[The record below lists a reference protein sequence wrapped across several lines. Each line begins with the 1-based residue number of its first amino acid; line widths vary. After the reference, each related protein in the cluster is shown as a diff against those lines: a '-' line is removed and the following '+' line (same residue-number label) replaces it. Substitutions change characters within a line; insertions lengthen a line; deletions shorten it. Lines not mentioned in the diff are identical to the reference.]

1 MQCGSGQSGCGEE
14 RRAPGEVR
22 RPGPFFPGILLLQS
36 RTHLRRGASGDQG
49 GEYNQPRATEEAV
62 YQQII
67 EDLTYAAEHLPTRQE
82 WGAKESG
89 RATKGTAEG
98 LLAKVY
104 LFRQDYAN
112 VKKYTGQVIARGE
125 YSLHRDYR
133 DLFNPNSYYSDEVM
147 LADQYLW
154 GESTERNLESEYV
167 KWQGIR
173 GEMGMFSPS
182 EALDQAYE
190 AGDPRRTATI
200 FYDGETLEG
209 KGEIH
214 FKKEVP
220 PRANKKT
227 IWPTGYWN
235 ENSFAKQNCHLIFL
249 RYADVLL
256 MYAEACNELG
266 ESREALDKL
275 EMVRARARRTVHP
288 ADMTVGLPEITE
300 TGKEKLR
307 EIIWNERRIELAT
320 EGQRYFDVRRWMIA
334 DQEGEGRQYGYVHGM
349 NMNGTEDKFLQE
361 VEASPIVFRRKMYL
375 YPIPDS
381 EMKKSDGQLVQNPG
395 W

>member
-1 MQCGSGQSGCGEE
+1 MQPSICLPVGSGVRKS
-14 RRAPGEVR
+14 RDAPPRE
-22 RPGPFFPGILLLQS
+22 
-36 RTHLRRGASGDQG
+36 
-49 GEYNQPRATEEAV
+49 QPKDCWPRYISSA
-62 YQQII
+62 
-67 EDLTYAAEHLPTRQE
+67 R
-82 WGAKESG
+82 
-89 RATKGTAEG
+89 
-98 LLAKVY
+98 
-104 LFRQDYAN
+104 DYAN
-112 VKKYTGQVIARGE
+112 VKKYTGRVIARGE

-173 GEMGMFSPS
+173 GEMGWGMFSPS

-235 ENSFAKQNCHLIFL
+235 ENSFAKQNCHLDL
-249 RYADVLL
+249 PALCRCTADV
-256 MYAEACNELG
+256 C
-266 ESREALDKL
+266 R
-275 EMVRARARRTVHP
+275 
-288 ADMTVGLPEITE
+288 GL
-300 TGKEKLR
+300 
-307 EIIWNERRIELAT
+307 
-320 EGQRYFDVRRWMIA
+320 Q
-334 DQEGEGRQYGYVHGM
+334 
-349 NMNGTEDKFLQE
+349 
-361 VEASPIVFRRKMYL
+361 
-375 YPIPDS
+375 
-381 EMKKSDGQLVQNPG
+381 
-395 W
+395 